1 MFQQKRALANLTC
14 KRYCGH
20 NLFDLKKALL
30 DNNGRHSEKTTSG
43 LDGFFPTDII
53 LLIEEYLFDVL
64 LFANLNPS
72 TRRTLLHELLLTLA
86 QDDNYRTLE
95 LTLFCCC
102 TLFVSTTTIQKE
114 AFAEVRVTY
123 THNNAHEQATSEC
136 FEIEEKEALLRHLC
150 KCLYPL
156 HNSKICVKFNFSS

>member
-114 AFAEVRVTY
+114 AFAEVRVTI
-123 THNNAHEQATSEC
+123 HSQ
-136 FEIEEKEALLRHLC
+136 
-150 KCLYPL
+150 
-156 HNSKICVKFNFSS
+156 